1 MKKQLLLGVVVLGA
15 FGANAQ
21 FWKISEPMVLPG
33 TVNTEAEESMPVF
46 SKDSSILYFTR
57 TYDASNTGGEYD
69 QDIWYSRRQPNGEY
83 TECEKVKN
91 INNKFNNAVFGVSRD
106 GKSIYLLNAYEGK
119 KDMEK
124 GCAISMQKGNGW
136 ESPAQIEIPTLDIE
150 GDFYGFHV
158 NEDENIMIIS
168 YKGPGSVGEEDLYV
182 STKSGGAWSAP
193 VHMGSTLNT
202 TGFEISPFL
211 NKTQDTLFFS
221 SNGHGGQGDAD
232 IFYSVK
238 QGSWTSW
245 SNPVNLGP
253 KVNSAKFD
261 AYFSYSGNMIY
272 WSSNKESERSD
283 IYMAYILTPPPVSIT
298 CSSTNMSSYGV
309 KDGRVD
315 ATVKGGVEP
324 YSFSWTNGGTTEDIM
339 GVGAGEYT
347 VTVTDAVGQ
356 TASSTCSV
364 TEPPA
369 PMDISLKHFFDYNA
383 DKLTVEE
390 GKLKE
395 FVNGVEK
402 IVAQGRPMVTI
413 TINSSASYVPTTTFK
428 TNDKL
433 AKSRAQQIEK
443 ELNQYFKSKG
453 MDAKVKVQIIAA
465 VVQGPKYEGDFDN
478 QDKYRPYQFIEL
490 QTK

>member
-1 MKKQLLLGVVVLGA
+1 
-15 FGANAQ
+15 
-21 FWKISEPMVLPG
+21 
-33 TVNTEAEESMPVF
+33 
-46 SKDSSILYFTR
+46 
-57 TYDASNTGGEYD
+57 
-69 QDIWYSRRQPNGEY
+69 
-83 TECEKVKN
+83 
-91 INNKFNNAVFGVSRD
+91 
-106 GKSIYLLNAYEGK
+106 
-119 KDMEK
+119 MEK

-413 TINSSASYVPTTTFK
+413 TINSSASYVPTTTFQ